1 MSNIDE
7 ILNSIKTDNAN
18 SSENTPT
25 GDINN
30 NANTENSTKVD
41 ISNTENTSI
50 LENPENTLENTENII
65 EILKNKKPEDR
76 TDEEMV
82 ALFKEMERQHKVNI
96 ADFDRIIV
104 PEMPDIPE
112 ETLYTENITNTG
124 NIQNDGNMQN
134 TTLVD
139 NANIQNVDNA
149 ETSNSNNTGNEE
161 TNQNVDFYANPYKN
175 PYYDRNEGFP
185 YKYKIQERYKFLY
198 DDYLF
203 RIPFSKSMPKDV
215 YEGVLGWEIYRKIVD
230 ANNYKIPLKQALKN
244 VTEAISLIKG
254 SRDINHILK
263 VFNRYKFP
271 IKKTDFK
278 DIPYKEETYDT
289 FPIGEVF
296 KDELPENTTPEEVK
310 EYNDIKNL
318 VLNYKTQRDLGYYSP
333 EGRIF
338 AKDLQKVPDDISPIK
353 IRNSEWLMFQNIE
366 KWEERVKV
374 IRKQTMSLAEA
385 KEKGIYD
392 ADRKAEEERWR
403 SKQHTFRAHPT
414 DPNFVY
420 IDEILCER
428 IEVNK
433 PQYANQTE
441 KFPFKRDPGV
451 LTIDEKEDLDNQYV
465 NEVLTFEEELKDLKR
480 NFKDRREYYKMNG
493 VKVIQIDKAVRKLK
507 TEIRKNPQMEKEVDE
522 IYAKL
527 VGNSEVM
534 NRLTMLNI
542 A

>member
-7 ILNSIKTDNAN
+7 ILNSIKTDNT
-18 SSENTPT
+18 NT
-25 GDINN
+25 
-30 NANTENSTKVD
+30 ANTENT
-41 ISNTENTSI
+41 NT
-50 LENPENTLENTENII
+50 LENPETLQNTTGVETNNTSKLESTDTTNSENII
-65 EILKNKKPEDR
+65 EILKNKNPEER
-76 TDEEMV
+76 TTEEMV

-104 PEMPDIPE
+104 PEMPDIPG
-112 ETLYTENITNTG
+112 ETLYTETGDIANTG
-124 NIQNDGNMQN
+124 NTSKLDSNDIANSENMQN
-134 TTLVD
+134 TTIVETNNTTKVD
-139 NANIQNVDNA
+139 SNNTENTNIQNVDFNA
-149 ETSNSNNTGNEE
+149 
-161 TNQNVDFYANPYKN
+161 DPYKN
-175 PYYDRNEGFP
+175 PFYDRNLGFP
-185 YKYKIQERYKFLY
+185 YKYEIQERYKFLY

-230 ANNYKIPLKQALKN
+230 ANNYKIPFKQAFKN

-296 KDELPENTTPEEVK
+296 KDKLPENTAPEEIK
-310 EYNDIKNL
+310 EYNEIKNL
-318 VLNYKTQRDLGYYSP
+318 ILNYKTQRDLGYYSP

-420 IDEILCER
+420 IDENLCER

-441 KFPFKRDPGV
+441 KYPFKRDPGV
-451 LTIDEKEDLDNQYV
+451 LTIEEKEDLDNQYV